1 MVQACS
7 QKWPDRQSW
16 TKYFR
21 NMVQPSRHGCLRMSP
36 GPSPGRRRPFRR
48 RRRLSWSSVWRP
60 VPPIRCS
67 NSQLPLARRLPVAAC
82 PEVVHIY

>member
-21 NMVQPSRHGCLRMSP
+21 NMVQPSRHGLQK
-36 GPSPGRRRPFRR
+36 
-48 RRRLSWSSVWRP
+48 
-60 VPPIRCS
+60 S
-67 NSQLPLARRLPVAAC
+67 NCFLNKLGA
-82 PEVVHIY
+82 